1 MFGLFKRKSQKEKLS
16 DLYRKKK
23 ELAFKVSKTN
33 RKESDKLEKEANDIL
48 IEIDKLKEDQCKFNS
63 MKKILILIIPLAFLF
78 SCEKDD
84 DHNHEPEKVVCEMC
98 NSQCCDQ
105 VGTENCCC
113 AGM

>member
-48 IEIDKLKEDQCKFNS
+48 VAIEKLKE
-63 MKKILILIIPLAFLF
+63 
-78 SCEKDD
+78 E
-84 DHNHEPEKVVCEMC
+84 
-98 NSQCCDQ
+98 
-105 VGTENCCC
+105 
-113 AGM
+113 